1 MVGTG
6 IGLARRGDAAAAA
19 AAGGGRVDDLP
30 VRVAEVDALDEPVI

>member
-6 IGLARRGDAAAAA
+6 IGLARRGDAAA

-30 VRVAEVDALDEPVI
+30 VRVAEVDTLDEPVI